1 MLIYF
6 ISQPN
11 VSYFN
16 NNTSMN
22 ADPQKNNKGVHLFMN
37 NVHIIMYITSISY
50 LNGLFIKIIFFQKMF
65 MYYA

>member
-1 MLIYF
+1 
-6 ISQPN
+6 
-11 VSYFN
+11 
-16 NNTSMN
+16 MN